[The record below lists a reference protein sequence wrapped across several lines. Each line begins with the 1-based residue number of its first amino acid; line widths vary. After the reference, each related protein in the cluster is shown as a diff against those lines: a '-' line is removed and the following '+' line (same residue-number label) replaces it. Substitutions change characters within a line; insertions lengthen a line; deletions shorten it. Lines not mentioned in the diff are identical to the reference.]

1 MEWKHDW
8 GLTAR
13 VWLTMFLLFIVYLVL
28 MSILWMLGF
37 GVGLIVLLA
46 VVVAFVQYFF
56 SDKLVLWI
64 HMLVS
69 SARMNIL
76 TPPDSPKTV

>member
-56 SDKLVLWI
+56 SDKLVLWST
-64 HMLVS
+64 H
-69 SARMNIL
+69 ARIISEDEY
-76 TPPDSPKTV
+76 PDSTR